1 MAVLFALG
9 ASVTWG
15 FGDFLGPLK
24 GRKLGT
30 LRVLVYLQLS
40 GLLAIAAI
48 VAVRGRGPEGAAI
61 LFALPAAC
69 SGTLGLYS
77 FYRGMAVGAMSI
89 VAPIAGVSALIP
101 VVVGLAS
108 GDRPSAAQGAGIG
121 CALLGVGLAS
131 RDPDRAGGTRF
142 AAGAGLALLAA
153 LGFGGYFPAMHAA
166 GQADPWWASLAFR
179 FTATMLVALAA
190 VARRPPLRVSPLDGT
205 VIAVAGVADMV
216 GNLLYA
222 AASSRG
228 GLVSIVSVLA
238 SLYPVVTIVLAR
250 TVLGERVAPSQ
261 DAGILLTLAGVAL
274 ISIG

>member
-1 MAVLFALG
+1 
-9 ASVTWG
+9 
-15 FGDFLGPLK
+15 
-24 GRKLGT
+24 
-30 LRVLVYLQLS
+30 
-40 GLLAIAAI
+40 
-48 VAVRGRGPEGAAI
+48 
-61 LFALPAAC
+61 
-69 SGTLGLYS
+69 
-77 FYRGMAVGAMSI
+77 
-89 VAPIAGVSALIP
+89 
-101 VVVGLAS
+101 
-108 GDRPSAAQGAGIG
+108 
-121 CALLGVGLAS
+121 
-131 RDPDRAGGTRF
+131 
-142 AAGAGLALLAA
+142 
-153 LGFGGYFPAMHAA
+153 
-166 GQADPWWASLAFR
+166 
-179 FTATMLVALAA
+179 MLVALAA